1 MNQFAKKNNQRAI
14 KVREVF
20 EAMISGKQVSLTVDG
35 KLNTRQLK
43 DAKYKIGAMHN
54 NGDVDLVN
62 PLTLQIVAENVRPEY
77 IELNT

>member
-43 DAKYKIGAMHN
+43 DAKYKIGAMRN
-54 NGDVDLVN
+54 NGDVDLVS